1 MKMHILAAAFLT
13 ALAARGASASSEGGD
28 TWSALEPVQRSTL
41 VLQAPPH
48 AAPTASGLDARWD
61 GSEGGD
67 TWSHLQALR
76 QAGSG
81 QASSEDRA
89 ASSDTGTASP
99 TAATERLS
107 SKTIRSTS
115 SRCAP
120 NAMRTPISLVRRLMP

>member
-48 AAPTASGLDARWD
+48 AAPTSSGRWG

-99 TAATERLS
+99 TAASEGGDTWSRLQPR
-107 SKTIRSTS
+107 KQGGPAQT
-115 SRCAP
+115 AGLAAKP
-120 NAMRTPISLVRRLMP
+120 ML

>member
-1 MKMHILAAAFLT
+1 MKMHILVAALLT
-13 ALAARGASASSEGGD
+13 ALASRGASASSEGGD
-28 TWSALEPVQRSTL
+28 TWSALASVQRSTL

-89 ASSDTGTASP
+89 ASSDTGTASL
-99 TAATERLS
+99 TAASEGGDTWSRLQPRNQGGPAQTAGLAA
-107 SKTIRSTS
+107 K
-115 SRCAP
+115 
-120 NAMRTPISLVRRLMP
+120 PIL

>member
-1 MKMHILAAAFLT
+1 MKMHILVAALLT
-13 ALAARGASASSEGGD
+13 ALASRGASASSEGGD

-61 GSEGGD
+61 GSEGRD

-81 QASSEDRA
+81 QASSEARA
-89 ASSDTGTASP
+89 ASRDAGAATAAAASDDGDTWSRLHAQNPAPPAP
-99 TAATERLS
+99 TAHPAPER
-107 SKTIRSTS
+107 
-115 SRCAP
+115 
-120 NAMRTPISLVRRLMP
+120 

>member
-99 TAATERLS
+99 TAASEGGDTWSRLQPQ
-107 SKTIRSTS
+107 KQGGPAQT
-115 SRCAP
+115 AGLAAKP
-120 NAMRTPISLVRRLMP
+120 ML

>member
-1 MKMHILAAAFLT
+1 MKMHILAAALLT

-28 TWSALEPVQRSTL
+28 TWSALERVQRSTS

-99 TAATERLS
+99 TAASEGGDTWSRLQPRNQGGPAQTAGLAA
-107 SKTIRSTS
+107 K
-115 SRCAP
+115 
-120 NAMRTPISLVRRLMP
+120 PIL